1 MPEEWK
7 ESVIVPVYTK
17 GDKTDCSNYSG
28 ISICQLPTNF
38 IQHPAIRVNSMS
50 RGNYW
55 GSPVW
60 ISTQQVNF

>member
-7 ESVIVPVYTK
+7 ESIIVPICTK

-28 ISICQLPTNF
+28 IPICQLRTNF
-38 IQHPAIRVNSMS
+38 IQHSEVKVNSIS

-55 GSPVW
+55 GSSVW
-60 ISTQQVNF
+60 ISTQQVNL